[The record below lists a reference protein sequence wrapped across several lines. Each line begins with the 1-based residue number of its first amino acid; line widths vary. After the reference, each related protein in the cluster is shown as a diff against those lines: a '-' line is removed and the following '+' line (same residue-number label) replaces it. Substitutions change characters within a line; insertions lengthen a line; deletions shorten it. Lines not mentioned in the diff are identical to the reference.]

1 MGEAFLWG
9 ALAASSLIAGG
20 LVAFVFP
27 IGRRLLGLVMA
38 FGAGV
43 LISAVAFE
51 LVEEAFDT
59 SAGEGGVAA
68 GLLVGSTVFFVGDG
82 VIDRMGGE
90 RRKHSGGAQA
100 EGTALAIVLGI
111 ILDGIPESVVLG
123 LTVLQGGGVS
133 VAFLVAVLLSN
144 VPEAFSASAGLDRA
158 GWPRWHVLGLWG
170 LVTVVCGF
178 AALAGY
184 ALFGS
189 AAPHTLAFVM
199 SFAGGAILT
208 MLADTMMPEAFEH
221 GGRLVGIATTFGFA
235 LAFGMS
241 ALS

>member
-20 LVAFVFP
+20 VVAFVFP

-51 LVEEAFDT
+51 LVQEAFDT

-90 RRKHSGGAQA
+90 KRKHSGGAQA

-158 GWPRWHVLGLWG
+158 GWPRWHVIGLWA

-221 GGRLVGIATTFGFA
+221 GGRLVGLVTTFGFA
-235 LAFGMS
+235 LAFAIS
-241 ALS
+241 VLE